1 MNCITNNSLSPQ
13 CVETILQTIAEGLL
27 LIDQEGTIRY
37 CNTALEEMTGKSSKE
52 LVGKKCCSVM
62 NSQCSPPPT
71 CTLFKDGAITNR
83 ECLILHLSGKTL
95 PVLKNAKVLRDPQG
109 EIIGAV
115 ETFTDIS
122 VLKSTENRLQVLEES
137 IRRKEK
143 YGIIGKSHRMMELF
157 SLIELASASNAT
169 VLITGETG
177 SGKELVAR
185 AIHNEGIRKG
195 KSFITVNCSA
205 LPESL
210 LESEL
215 FGHVKGAFTGAF
227 RDKPGRF
234 ELADGG
240 TLFLD
245 EIGELSP
252 LIQVKLLRFLQEREF
267 ERVGD
272 TITRKADVRIVA
284 ATHRDLRKRVNDGY
298 FREDLFYRLK
308 VFPLHVP
315 PLRERKEDIGAL
327 VDHFIDRFN
336 SETGKHI
343 TGLSHDAAITMMD
356 YCWPGNVREL
366 ENAIEHAFVTC
377 QEQTIDIF
385 DLPIEIRKVELRDG
399 VCRNEERGIKVPDAK
414 SFLIQHRKTTDEEF
428 ISILNECNGNQTE
441 AAKRLGVDRTT
452 IWRRLKRLGLS

>member
-1 MNCITNNSLSPQ
+1 MNCIADSSLSPQ
-13 CVETILQTIAEGLL
+13 CVETILQTIVEGLL
-27 LIDQEGTIRY
+27 VIDQEGIIRY
-37 CNTALEEMTGKSSKE
+37 CNTALEEMTGKTSKE
-52 LVGKKCCSVM
+52 LIGKKCCSVM

-71 CTLFKDGAITNR
+71 CTLFKSGAIINK

-95 PVLKNAKVLRDPQG
+95 PVLKNARVLRDTQG

-122 VLKSTENRLQVLEES
+122 VLKSTESRLQVLEES
-137 IRRKEK
+137 IRKKEK

-157 SLIELASASNAT
+157 NLVELASASNAT

-185 AIHNEGIRKG
+185 AIHNEGVRKG
-195 KSFITVNCSA
+195 KPFITVNCSA

-234 ELADGG
+234 ELAEGG

-272 TITRKADVRIVA
+272 TKTRKADVRIVA
-284 ATHRDLRKRVNDGY
+284 ATHRDLRRRVNEGY

-327 VDHFIDRFN
+327 VEHFINRFN

-343 TGLSHDAAITMMD
+343 TGLSHDVAVTMMD

-385 DLPIEIRKVELRDG
+385 DLPIEIRKVELRNG
-399 VCRNEERGIKVPDAK
+399 LCRSEGREMKMPEVNEL
-414 SFLIQHRKTTDEEF
+414 LIQHGKTTDEEF
-428 ISILNECNGNQTE
+428 IRILNECNGNQTE

-452 IWRRLKRLGLS
+452 VWRRLKRLGLS